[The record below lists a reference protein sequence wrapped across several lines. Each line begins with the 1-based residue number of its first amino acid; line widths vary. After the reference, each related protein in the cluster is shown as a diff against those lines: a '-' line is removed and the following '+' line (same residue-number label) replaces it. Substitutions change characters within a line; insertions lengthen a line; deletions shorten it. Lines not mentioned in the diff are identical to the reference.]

1 MASDAR
7 PRRQKPLSHSSLPE
21 NTDSGTHSQQR
32 AENERKRI
40 LKGIVNDD
48 ADAVARWLNAN
59 VRDGE
64 VALLPDDP
72 LNNSVMHMVAFKG
85 KLSTLRMMWARGMKC
100 SHRNLQGETALHWAI
115 KCADEDAMRAVV
127 RELLTIGEAEV
138 DASTSYGDTPLF
150 YAIADGKLAAVVEL
164 CERGASL
171 DMLNADGDAP
181 IHVAISSGDM
191 GIVAY
196 ILERKPGTAQMRDGL
211 GRLPIQLALELGNE
225 DMIKAVLLAWPLCL
239 GCRTPEGVLLHDVFP
254 HLGLLHLVEGLGF
267 GDECLWGLVL
277 DDSEEVHQFNVDV
290 TISGTTF
297 FIEGHQSRGSSSFE
311 VQLNDLQWHFDD
323 ASLSAL
329 FSNSRGEQV
338 LHLIANTP
346 ATHKKLMRQLDLAR
360 SSVSSYVSSTKNEFV
375 ENFKVLSLKKS
386 SVPNPADYSDSDASV
401 ESGRILR
408 ASSAKQLGWLQQL
421 DDQDVD
427 LMIKWGVVSPENVK
441 AVLSNRKSQGR
452 DGDMVF
458 NHKTVGR
465 AAKLESLE
473 HSSQAP
479 VAPPPPRRRTKAA
492 AVVTAAQVPQAPPSR
507 GAKSKGG
514 VSFANAEVSHSAV
527 ETIEPPSL
535 VLNSPADLVDDQPP
549 PPPPPAI
556 INHATLCADND
567 ETAIRLL
574 QAALETGKTHSGNTL
589 RLDCTHV
596 LTFASQLKAYS
607 SIVHGWQ
614 TPPSL
619 QATSLCLCAP
629 LAPETLVPFPLMFFA
644 LGDYCFCE

>member
-1 MASDAR
+1 
-7 PRRQKPLSHSSLPE
+7 
-21 NTDSGTHSQQR
+21 
-32 AENERKRI
+32 
-40 LKGIVNDD
+40 
-48 ADAVARWLNAN
+48 
-59 VRDGE
+59 
-64 VALLPDDP
+64 
-72 LNNSVMHMVAFKG
+72 
-85 KLSTLRMMWARGMKC
+85 
-100 SHRNLQGETALHWAI
+100 
-115 KCADEDAMRAVV
+115 
-127 RELLTIGEAEV
+127 
-138 DASTSYGDTPLF
+138 
-150 YAIADGKLAAVVEL
+150 
-164 CERGASL
+164 
-171 DMLNADGDAP
+171 
-181 IHVAISSGDM
+181 
-191 GIVAY
+191 
-196 ILERKPGTAQMRDGL
+196 
-211 GRLPIQLALELGNE
+211 
-225 DMIKAVLLAWPLCL
+225 
-239 GCRTPEGVLLHDVFP
+239 
-254 HLGLLHLVEGLGF
+254 
-267 GDECLWGLVL
+267 VL

-360 SSVSSYVSSTKNEFV
+360 LSVSSYVSSTKNEFV

-596 LTFASQLKAYS
+596 LTFASQLKVYS
-607 SIVHGWQ
+607 SIVHG
-614 TPPSL
+614 
-619 QATSLCLCAP
+619 
-629 LAPETLVPFPLMFFA
+629 
-644 LGDYCFCE
+644 